1 MPLFLLSRQ
10 RVLLAGFGGLLLLMA
25 VAAADALFSFREI
38 RIESARLHQSFL
50 FRHHALDDIRFGIF
64 LSGIFVRD
72 YLLAPTPAIAEEQWV
87 MLQDVRAKTDAA
99 VKSYSSSI
107 SAAELAP
114 FRSLTGEINTYW
126 KVLDLMFHLGSDQ
139 KKRASY
145 PYFYKDLVQRRV
157 TMLDLADRIANVN
170 DRELASGDEKSAEIF
185 DRFWRRLIAVLG
197 VTLGGAAIVAAVT
210 VARLARLENEA
221 RLRYQESKDLSA
233 RLVKAQ
239 EDERRAI
246 SRELHDEAGQSL
258 SALLMEAGNAAGV
271 DDPAQL
277 RSHIESIRAL
287 AQNSV
292 DVVRNMA
299 LLLRPSMLD
308 DFGLAPAL
316 EWHARE
322 VSKRTGLKIQ
332 VEADLDGE
340 DLPDDLRTCVYRVVQ
355 EALNNCARHA
365 QARNARITLDRQAD
379 CLIVRIEDDGRGF
392 PAGRFRG
399 LGLLGIEERVGRL
412 NGSFRV
418 DTEPGKGARLQV
430 EFPLNGKRP
439 A

>member
-1 MPLFLLSRQ
+1 MRQ
-10 RVLLAGFGGLLLLMA
+10 RALLIGFGGLLLLMA

-38 RIESARLHQSFL
+38 RIESARLRQSFL
-50 FRHHALDDIRFGIF
+50 SRRHALDEIRSGIL

-72 YLLAPTPAIAEEQWV
+72 YLLAPGPPIAEKQHSL
-87 MLQDVRAKTDAA
+87 LQDLQAKTDAA
-99 VKSYSSSI
+99 IRSYSDSLP
-107 SAAELAP
+107 AAELGP

-139 KKRASY
+139 KRRASY
-145 PYFYKDLVQRRV
+145 PFFYKDLLQRRT
-157 TMLDLADRIANVN
+157 TMLDLADRIAIVN

-185 DRFWRRLIAVLG
+185 DRFWRRLITVLG
-197 VTLGGAAIVAAVT
+197 VTLCGAAILAAIT

-221 RLRYQESKDLSA
+221 RQRHQESKDLSA

-258 SALLMEAGNAAGV
+258 SALLMEAGNAAAV
-271 DDPAQL
+271 DDPAEL
-277 RSHIESIRAL
+277 RRHIESIRAL

-292 DVVRNMA
+292 DVVRNLA

-379 CLIVRIEDDGRGF
+379 RLVVRIEDDGRGF
-392 PAGRFRG
+392 PTGRFRG

-412 NGSFRV
+412 NGSFHI
-418 DTEPGKGARLQV
+418 DTHPGKGARLQV
-430 EFPLNGKRP
+430 QLPLNGRP
-439 A
+439 AA